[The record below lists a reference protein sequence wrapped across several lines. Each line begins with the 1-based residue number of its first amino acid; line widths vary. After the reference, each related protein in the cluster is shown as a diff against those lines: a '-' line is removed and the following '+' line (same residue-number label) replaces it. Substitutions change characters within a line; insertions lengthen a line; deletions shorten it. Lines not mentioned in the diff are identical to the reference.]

1 MFVSSMRAPW
11 QVTKDFARNQ
21 AFPDVQV
28 AAQAMRMGRRIGT
41 DVAKVAIA
49 PFVLEV
55 ARCVGSSLCHLTG
68 TRHFSSVHAL
78 PCTCAC
84 NVRMHAH
91 SCLEARS
98 CDRALRLRGSA
109 RAGSFVGALAHLQE
123 AVLCAA
129 LEALELIQEALLGR

>member
-1 MFVSSMRAPW
+1 
-11 QVTKDFARNQ
+11 
-21 AFPDVQV
+21 VQV
-28 AAQAMRMGRRIGT
+28 AAQAMRVGRRIGT

-49 PFVLEV
+49 TFVLEV
-55 ARCVGSSLCHLTG
+55 ARGVGSSLCHLTG

-78 PCTCAC
+78 PRTCAC

-98 CDRALRLRGSA
+98 RATPPGFRASRLCCCLC
-109 RAGSFVGALAHLQE
+109 ALVHLQE

-129 LEALELIQEALLGR
+129 LEALELIQQALLCG